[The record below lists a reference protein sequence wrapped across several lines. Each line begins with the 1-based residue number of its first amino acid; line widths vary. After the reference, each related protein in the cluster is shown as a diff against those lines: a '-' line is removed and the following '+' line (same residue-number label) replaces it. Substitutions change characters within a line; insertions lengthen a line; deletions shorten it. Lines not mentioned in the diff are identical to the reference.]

1 MGLST
6 KGHLDNIRSINGG
19 TETLLGILSSILN
32 GQCAGRRLK
41 SGWKMGISMS
51 SNGKEAG

>member
-1 MGLST
+1 MVLST
-6 KGHLDNIRSINGG
+6 KGHLDNIRSIKGG

-32 GQCAGRRLK
+32 GQCVRKRSK

-51 SNGKEAG
+51 GNDREAG